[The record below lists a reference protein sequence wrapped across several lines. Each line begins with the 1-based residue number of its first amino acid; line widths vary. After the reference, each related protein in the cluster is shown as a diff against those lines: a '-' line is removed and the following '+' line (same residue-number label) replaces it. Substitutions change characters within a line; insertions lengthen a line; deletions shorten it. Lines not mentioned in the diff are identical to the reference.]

1 MFPMVT
7 EVAEFDACR
16 SLLDLELQRTRDRG
30 ITPPATLQV
39 GAMIEVPAL
48 LWQLD
53 DLLDRVDFVS
63 VGSNDLKQFIYAADR
78 ATPNVNDRYD
88 ILSPAMIRLLRQIA
102 VATKESGKA
111 LSLCGEM
118 AGDPIGA
125 MALLC
130 LGYRNL
136 SMTPPAIGRL
146 RMMIRSLHL
155 RQLQDYW
162 ATLDGLPGSALRSSL
177 AAFALDH
184 GVQV

>member
-1 MFPMVT
+1 M
-7 EVAEFDACR
+7 
-16 SLLDLELQRTRDRG
+16 
-30 ITPPATLQV
+30 
-39 GAMIEVPAL
+39 PAL

-53 DLLDRVDFVS
+53 DLLKRVDFVS

-78 ATPNVNDRYD
+78 GTPSVNERYD
-88 ILSPAMIRLLRQIA
+88 ILSPAMVRLLGQIA
-102 VATKESGKA
+102 VATKQSGKA

-136 SMTPPAIGRL
+136 SMTPPSIGQL

-162 ATLDGLPGSALRSSL
+162 ATLDGLPGSAVRSALS
-177 AAFALDH
+177 AFAQDH
-184 GVQV
+184 AIQF